1 MNYCVHEKSWIC
13 ILKERNVLQRRVAM
27 FCENFSRK
35 RKLELL
41 LLSAGFS
48 QKLEVQGEWLWVGGR
63 QWGASSIR
71 PKFPEIPVQNR
82 MEQKVSGNSFGKFQ
96 FTSRGCPFFW
106 KFGNSRKFLFHLAF
120 LPSMNQS
127 EFLYSWKATRWGRV
141 FRVNT
146 APAAKWSA
154 IVRACSWSPIL
165 HKNVWI
171 WFPGKLW
178 TGHFEFPVGQFAPFK
193 YSPTRKVH
201 KFLS

>member
-1 MNYCVHEKSWIC
+1 MCSRKLMNRHFER
-13 ILKERNVLQRRVAM
+13 KECFATASCNVLWEFLTEAKTWAFVAVCRVLP
-27 FCENFSRK
+27 K
-35 RKLELL
+35 V
-41 LLSAGFS
+41 G
-48 QKLEVQGEWLWVGGR
+48 VQGEWVWVGGW
-63 QWGASSIR
+63 QWGASSIW

-141 FRVNT
+141 FQVNT
-146 APAAKWSA
+146 ALAAKWSA
-154 IVRACSWSPIL
+154 IVQACSWSPIL
-165 HKNVWI
+165 HENVRI

-178 TGHFEFPVGQFAPFK
+178 TGHFEFPVGQFARFE
-193 YSPTRKVH
+193 YSPARKVP